1 MFGEGKSLFH
11 PRWKNTP
18 DVYLSF
24 ETHCRSSQVPSLVWF
39 CLCYISEFPDQLQ
52 LPNKLIYRP
61 SSSLLPKSFRLIDS
75 FLRAPSSSAT
85 TNNHSSFDLKKLDP
99 RLWAAVVQI
108 FDRIPPQLR
117 TYTLALNDE
126 LLPLIQGLRNTD
138 SFSLITILELPGCDA
153 LTDNNVAELRCLH
166 ALAAFDASNTKLS
179 SHGIVTLSRTL
190 SINDPSESTRKLRGP
205 WSLRILRLKHCSEI
219 DNAVYHVFS
228 SFPLLAVIG
237 GHMYGCHHGA
247 VFLIFRPPRDE
258 MSPCSDFR
266 PDAIPAL

>member
-11 PRWKNTP
+11 PRWKNTA
-18 DVYLSF
+18 DVYLPF

-39 CLCYISEFPDQLQ
+39 CLRYISEFPDQLQ
-52 LPNKLIYRP
+52 LPNNNKLIYRP
-61 SSSLLPKSFRLIDS
+61 SSSPLPKSFRLIDGL
-75 FLRAPSSSAT
+75 FRAPSSSG
-85 TNNHSSFDLKKLDP
+85 TNDNYSSFDLKKLDP
-99 RLWAAVVQI
+99 RLWAVVVQV

-153 LTDNNVAELRCLH
+153 LTDHNVAELRCLH
-166 ALAAFDASNTKLS
+166 ALSAFDASNTKLS

-190 SINDPSESTRKLRGP
+190 SINDPGDSTRKLRGP

-219 DNAVYHVFS
+219 DNAVYHFFP

-237 GHMYGCHHGA
+237 GQMYGCHYD
-247 VFLIFRPPRDE
+247 VVSEI
-258 MSPCSDFR
+258 
-266 PDAIPAL
+266 